1 MATSHL
7 QKNNNHWFASFVP
20 SWFLNAHR
28 QIRWSDC
35 QYRRP
40 GSCNLHTRSRWISPS
55 LQKEKWDV
63 FTVVARATPIN
74 IKLTTL
80 CWLLNVSFRSS
91 WEFWHSSLMKSFYQ
105 SQLTILLWVYV
116 TRCSTV
122 PPHHLCDYR
131 WCFWSAGH
139 CGRGR
144 RGSQSVRGVSSMP
157 PSLLT
162 VYQSWERL
170 GMPPNWGTEKKRT
183 FWGWFHNPVCHSSK
197 QNYQPIIGTRL
208 EAEVP
213 VWTTNSGQR
222 CGGEYLCL
230 HGTDDPEVKS
240 QTRSTISR

>member
-1 MATSHL
+1 MAALHL
-7 QKNNNHWFASFVP
+7 QKNNNHWFASIVP

-40 GSCNLHTRSRWISPS
+40 GSCNLHTRSQWISPS
-55 LQKEKWDV
+55 LQKGKWDV
-63 FTVVARATPIN
+63 LTVVARATPIN

-80 CWLLNVSFRSS
+80 CWLLKVFFRSS

-131 WCFWSAGH
+131 WCFLSAGR
-139 CGRGR
+139 CGKGR
-144 RGSQSVRGVSSMP
+144 RGSQSVRGVSSMS

-162 VYQSWERL
+162 VYQSWERP
-170 GMPPNWGTEKKRT
+170 GMPPNWGTEKKRK
-183 FWGWFHNPVCHSSK
+183 FWGWFHNP
-197 QNYQPIIGTRL
+197 
-208 EAEVP
+208 
-213 VWTTNSGQR
+213 
-222 CGGEYLCL
+222 
-230 HGTDDPEVKS
+230 
-240 QTRSTISR
+240 